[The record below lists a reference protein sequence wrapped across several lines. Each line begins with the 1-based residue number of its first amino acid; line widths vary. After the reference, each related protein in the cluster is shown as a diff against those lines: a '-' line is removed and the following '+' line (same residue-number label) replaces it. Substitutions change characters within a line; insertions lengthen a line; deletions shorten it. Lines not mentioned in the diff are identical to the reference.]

1 MGIIDAT
8 KKGLGLE
15 GAGTISR
22 TGQDVKNLK
31 VGDRVMVLATGCF
44 STRLITSAQ
53 FCTKIPNELSFE
65 DAATMPC
72 VYGTAI
78 YSLMDVGRLEKG
90 HVCGLMNMLYRSC

>member
-1 MGIIDAT
+1 MGIVDAT

-15 GAGTISR
+15 GAGTICCI
-22 TGQDVKNLK
+22 GQDVKNLR
-31 VGDRVMVLATGCF
+31 VGDRVMVFATGSF

-53 FCTKIPNELSFE
+53 LCAKIPDELSFE

-72 VYGTAI
+72 VYATAI

-90 HVCGLMNMLYRSC
+90 QVRRLMNILCRSR